1 MTTPFQTPQ
10 APVTDPLFDCETAGG
25 PSSVHEAHEASVA
38 GPCSDRGRTMGVPWK
53 DHESAVPQPPE
64 SHLHYRNEEERQLH
78 RKMHLSARSGR
89 GRAIS
94 LGTAEAGT
102 GGHAVR
108 VTRRFVQNRTLR
120 RAGDNREPE
129 GESSANQD
137 LRTGASPHNA
147 RRAAEQR
154 TGKPL
159 QRAVTR
165 RVASSAVR

>member
-1 MTTPFQTPQ
+1 MLNGRLREGGTT
-10 APVTDPLFDCETAGG
+10 
-25 PSSVHEAHEASVA
+25 
-38 GPCSDRGRTMGVPWK
+38 
-53 DHESAVPQPPE
+53 
-64 SHLHYRNEEERQLH
+64 ERQLH

-89 GRAIS
+89 GRGRAIS
-94 LGTAEAGT
+94 LGTVEAGT

-129 GESSANQD
+129 GESSANRD
-137 LRTGASPHNA
+137 LRTGASPQDA